1 VPPSQFITHIVDPT
15 ESELTF
21 FWRDKT
27 GEPYQ
32 YFRRIKQALASENK
46 ILRIAMNGGTFQE
59 DLTLLGLY
67 IENGELLYRL
77 SRRQ

>member
-1 VPPSQFITHIVDPT
+1 
-15 ESELTF
+15 
-21 FWRDKT
+21 
-27 GEPYQ
+27 
-32 YFRRIKQALASENK
+32 
-46 ILRIAMNGGTFQE
+46 MNGGTFQE